1 MYQKVSNVSYP
12 QNTSFLCMPMIRCDR
27 WTWLS
32 TMGTWW
38 NPGKRKGW
46 EVLLPPKWKWIDVH
60 GSVTCPSLRICHITP
75 WHLKQRQIS
84 NREVSNFLSSNG
96 SIILYYHIK
105 NWHIMGVTMGYI
117 GLHVEFDVNSCKFAV
132 LVVCLPTTSAL
143 IWICCA
149 ASLRSS
155 KQILQHRPG
164 TSSGSGWVSCFFGAS
179 SSNKRRR
186 IFIVNMVGGWGSR
199 HL

>member
-1 MYQKVSNVSYP
+1 MYQNVSNVSYP

-60 GSVTCPSLRICHITP
+60 GSVSCPSLRICRITP

-96 SIILYYHIK
+96 IIISYYHIK
-105 NWHIMGVTMGYI
+105 NWHIMGLQWVSLGCMWNLTYI
-117 GLHVEFDVNSCKFAV
+117 NSCKFAV
-132 LVVCLPTTSAL
+132 LVVCLPTTSCKFTEDL
-143 IWICCA
+143 PCI
-149 ASLRSS
+149 S
-155 KQILQHRPG
+155 QVLQANSA
-164 TSSGSGWVSCFFGAS
+164 TSSRDLFRFWLSVLLFGAS
-179 SSNKRRR
+179 NSNGGESS
-186 IFIVNMVGGWGSR
+186 
-199 HL
+199 